1 MPSGLPDHPLRSLVA
16 AQLAGLVHGPAEAL
30 PVSSSAHVR
39 VVTQVVT
46 RGRGVA
52 PGDPELAKAT
62 EVAAHAG
69 TLAGLTLGLRVEI
82 RQVLRGAA
90 ADPARAARTAGLIT
104 LASAPTALAAVAF
117 ERRIEQRLGSDETI
131 AIGLVVGGFAMTL
144 ADGGLL
150 RLRRAI
156 AGDVRREEP
165 PRSASGT
172 AGGDGD
178 PGGSGTPGE
187 VGATGRTRTSHHVGV
202 AADVGADRT
211 GTTDATREAGAADRS
226 RVAGD
231 GRSWQDATIADALLL
246 GLAQA
251 TALWPGVSRSGAVLG
266 AARALGFGR
275 GDAGWISAALAGPA
289 VGGATALKTVR
300 LVQRV
305 AAGTVPRAALL
316 PLGAVAVTSA
326 LSGRLAA
333 PLARRT
339 LEGVRLAPFG
349 AYRLLVAGGL
359 LATRPPR

>member
-150 RLRRAI
+150 RLRRVGGRALARDVERGEAAPTGEADP
-156 AGDVRREEP
+156 AGAGAAR
-165 PRSASGT
+165 GT
-172 AGGDGD
+172 
-178 PGGSGTPGE
+178 GTPDPS
-187 VGATGRTRTSHHVGV
+187 GATGTTG
-202 AADVGADRT
+202 GP
-211 GTTDATREAGAADRS
+211 GTTGAGR
-226 RVAGD
+226 RGPAGD

>member
-90 ADPARAARTAGLIT
+90 ADPAKAARTAGLIT

-150 RLRRAI
+150 RLRRVGGRAL
-156 AGDVRREEP
+156 AREVEHGGAP
-165 PRSASGT
+165 PTGA
-172 AGGDGD
+172 ADPVDGDG
-178 PGGSGTPGE
+178 GSKGTGTPGPA
-187 VGATGRTRTSHHVGV
+187 GATRTTG
-202 AADVGADRT
+202 GP
-211 GTTDATREAGAADRS
+211 GTTGAGGRGPAD
-226 RVAGD
+226 G

-266 AARALGFGR
+266 AARALGFAR

-289 VGGATALKTVR
+289 VGGATVLKTVR

-305 AAGTVPRAALL
+305 VGGTVPRAALL